1 MCLAFNAVTVLCA
14 LLIEAGFGYPVS
26 LLERIK
32 HPVMWM
38 GALIENLD
46 SRLNHPNM
54 IEAEWRRNGWIALV
68 LLLAA
73 TVLPALAL
81 QYTMLQLPAPL
92 ALVILACLASTLLA
106 QRDLYVHVAAVAGAL
121 DRGGL
126 EAGREAV
133 AKIVGRDTRALD
145 EAGVA
150 RSAIESLA
158 ENFSDGVVAPS
169 LWGVLLGVPGM
180 VAYKAIN
187 TADSIIGHRTP
198 RHESFGYAS
207 AKVDDVVNLPASR
220 LAALWI
226 ALAAWFHDD
235 ADVRRALVTVRR
247 DARGHRSPNAGWPE
261 AAMAGALDLKLSG
274 PRSYH
279 GALTEDEW
287 IGEGKAEVT
296 SADIRRALGL
306 YKTACTLQI
315 AALGVLTF
323 LIALI

>member
-169 LWGVLLGVPGM
+169 LWGVLLGLPGM

>member
-106 QRDLYVHVAAVAGAL
+106 PRDLYVHVAAVAGAL

-226 ALAAWFHDD
+226 ALAAWFHDN

>member
-1 MCLAFNAVTVLCA
+1 
-14 LLIEAGFGYPVS
+14 
-26 LLERIK
+26 
-32 HPVMWM
+32 
-38 GALIENLD
+38 
-46 SRLNHPNM
+46 
-54 IEAEWRRNGWIALV
+54 
-68 LLLAA
+68 
-73 TVLPALAL
+73 
-81 QYTMLQLPAPL
+81 
-92 ALVILACLASTLLA
+92 
-106 QRDLYVHVAAVAGAL
+106 
-121 DRGGL
+121 
-126 EAGREAV
+126 
-133 AKIVGRDTRALD
+133 
-145 EAGVA
+145 
-150 RSAIESLA
+150 
-158 ENFSDGVVAPS
+158 
-169 LWGVLLGVPGM
+169 M